1 MSNVRRALLGLAP
14 GESGLQD
21 PAPSADKLDDATIPA
36 PDAIALLVG
45 RTSFGPRQE
54 EIDVARQLGYDSW
67 LEYQL
72 NDTAIDDTALESLL
86 AAALPT
92 LAMGNRQIVDLATSS
107 GRQNQAV
114 DELRTATILRQ
125 VYSPRQLYEVMV
137 EFWTN
142 HFNVQHLDGPIRYY
156 KTVEDRELIRR
167 HAMGRF
173 GDLLRG
179 NARSPAMLW
188 YLDNY
193 TNVASGPNEN
203 YARELL
209 ELHTMGATGG
219 YTETDVREV
228 ARCFTGWTING
239 LGRATGEIE
248 FVFNGA
254 THDYDAK
261 IVLGNAIAAGGGV
274 TDGDRVLDL
283 LLAHP
288 STARY
293 LATKLVRRFVSDVPA
308 TPLVDAVAATYTQS
322 GGDIHAML
330 RTLLQSTEF
339 KASADL
345 KFKRPVEFVMSTL
358 RVLSPA
364 LSGDSY
370 VRVIATQINTLGQL
384 HFLWPTPD
392 GYPDA
397 RDYWTNTSA
406 MVNRWNFG
414 AGLVEGTL
422 DRGIVVDVAAL
433 VGSASTPY
441 QLVDRLAE
449 RILRRPLAANDRST
463 LVAFVAN
470 RQLPHRPIAAGI
482 LLARAR
488 ELAGLLLGSAY
499 FQYR

>member
-1 MSNVRRALLGLAP
+1 MSNVRRALLQLAS
-14 GESGLQD
+14 GESGSPYPVL
-21 PAPSADKLDDATIPA
+21 AGDKLDDASIPA
-36 PDAIALLVG
+36 PDAIALLAG

-54 EIDVARQLGYDSW
+54 EIDVARQLGYDAW
-67 LEYQL
+67 LDYQL
-72 NDTAIDDTALESLL
+72 NDGAIDDAALETQL
-86 AAALPT
+86 AASLPT
-92 LAMGNRQIVDLATSS
+92 LAMSNRQIVDLATAS

-114 DELRTATILRQ
+114 DELRVATMLRQ
-125 VYSPRQLYEVMV
+125 IHSPRQLYEVMV

-142 HFNVQHLDGPIRYY
+142 HFSVQHLDGPVRYF

-173 GDLLRG
+173 GDLLRN

-193 TNVASGPNEN
+193 TNIASGPNEN

-209 ELHTMGATGG
+209 ELHAMGATGG

-228 ARCFTGWTING
+228 ARCFTGWTISG
-239 LGRATGEIE
+239 LGRATGEIA

-254 THDYDAK
+254 THDFESK
-261 IVLGNAIAAGGGV
+261 VVLGNAIAAGGGV

-293 LATKLVRRFVSDVPA
+293 IATKLARRFVSD
-308 TPLVDAVAATYTQS
+308 TPSTALVDAVAATYTQS
-322 GGDIHAML
+322 GGDIRAML
-330 RTLLQSTEF
+330 RTLLRSEEF

-345 KFKRPVEFVMSTL
+345 KFKRPVEYVTSTL
-358 RVLSPA
+358 RVLAPA
-364 LSGDSY
+364 LSGSSY
-370 VRVIATQINTLGQL
+370 LRTIAERVNTLGQL
-384 HFLWPTPD
+384 YYFWPTPD
-392 GYPDA
+392 GYPDT

-422 DRGIVVDVAAL
+422 DRGMVVDIAAL
-433 VGSASTPY
+433 AGSARTSFE
-441 QLVDRLAE
+441 LVDRLAE

-470 RQLPHRPIAAGI
+470 RQLPHRPIPDSVRI
-482 LLARAR
+482 ARTQ
-488 ELAGLLLGSAY
+488 ELAGLLLGSPY

>member
-1 MSNVRRALLGLAP
+1 MSNARRAILGLAGGTP
-14 GESGLQD
+14 ATPSGW
-21 PAPSADKLDDATIPA
+21 PVGDKLDDATIPP
-36 PDAIALLVG
+36 PDAVTLLAG
-45 RTSFGPRQE
+45 RTSFGARQE
-54 EIDVARQLGYDSW
+54 EIDVARQLGYDAW

-72 NDTAIDDTALESLL
+72 DDGAIDDDPLESLL
-86 AAALPT
+86 ATSLPT
-92 LAMGNRQIVDLATSS
+92 LAMSNRQLLDLANSS

-114 DELRTATILRQ
+114 DELRAATFLRQ
-125 VYSPRQLYEVMV
+125 IYSPRQLYEVMV

-142 HFNVQHLDGPIRYY
+142 HFSVQHLDGPVRYF

-193 TNVASGPNEN
+193 TNIAAGPNEN

-248 FVFNGA
+248 FLFYGA
-254 THDYDAK
+254 THDYEAK
-261 IVLGNAIAAGGGV
+261 AVLGNPIAAGGGV

-293 LATKLVRRFVSDVPA
+293 LASKLVRRFVSD
-308 TPLVDAVAATYTQS
+308 TPPGTLVDAVAATYTQT
-322 GGDIHAML
+322 GGDIRAML
-330 RTLLQSTEF
+330 RTLLRSAEF

-345 KFKRPVEFVMSTL
+345 KFKRPVEYVMSTL
-358 RVLSPA
+358 RVLAPA
-364 LSGDSY
+364 LSGGSY
-370 VRVIATQINTLGQL
+370 LRVIGTQLNTLGQL
-384 HFLWPTPD
+384 HYSWPTPD
-392 GYPDA
+392 GYPDT
-397 RDYWTNTSA
+397 RDYWTNTSG
-406 MVNRWNFG
+406 MVNRWNYGF
-414 AGLVEGTL
+414 GLVEGTL
-422 DRGIVVDVAAL
+422 DNGIVVDVAAL
-433 VGSASTPY
+433 AGGARTPFE
-441 QLVDRLAE
+441 LVDRMAE
-449 RILRRPLAANDRST
+449 RILRRPLAANDRSS
-463 LVAFVAN
+463 LVSFVAN
-470 RQLPHRPIAAGI
+470 RQLPHRPLPEATR
-482 LLARAR
+482 LARAR